1 MNAAEIIAGLK
12 SHPKQ
17 LSPKFFYDER
27 GSRLF
32 EKICELEEYYPTR
45 TELKILS
52 ESVAEIAEALG
63 AHCALFEFGSGSS
76 TKTKILLNHLEKL
89 SAYLP
94 IDISRDFLHQT
105 AKKLSEHYP
114 TLPII
119 PICADFTQEIT
130 LKKISL
136 PPHLKKVAYL
146 SGSTLGNF
154 LPNDAQELLRSI
166 ARLIGSGGQ
175 LLLGMDLVKD
185 TRVLERAYNDDQGVT
200 AEFNLNILHRIKN
213 LFAPELEPN
222 FFEHRAFYNSA
233 KNRIEMHLV
242 CRQETSITIDGQ
254 AIHFV
259 QDETIH
265 TENSYKY
272 TLQSLEQL
280 ASKAGFEMLRM
291 WTDQRAYF
299 GVFLL
304 ETRVS
309 AKSLELPRNSGERL
323 PNGNLWEYLPKEPQ
337 RGYGS

>member
-45 TELKILS
+45 TELEILR
-52 ESVAEIAEALG
+52 ESAPEISKALG

-76 TKTKILLNHLEKL
+76 SKTKILLNHLEKL

-94 IDISRDFLHQT
+94 IDISRDFLHHT
-105 AKKLSEHYP
+105 AKKLRERYP
-114 TLPII
+114 SLPII
-119 PICADFTQEIT
+119 PICADFTQEID
-130 LKKISL
+130 LEKIPM
-136 PPHLKKVAYL
+136 PPHIKKAAYL

-154 LPNDAQELLRSI
+154 SPHEAQELLCSI
-166 ARLIGSGGQ
+166 ARLIGADGQ

-185 TRVLERAYNDDQGVT
+185 ARVLERAYNDEQGVT
-200 AEFNLNILHRIKN
+200 AEFNLNILHRIKKD
-213 LFAPELEPN
+213 LAPELQPD
-222 FFEHRAFYNSA
+222 FFEHRAFYNA
-233 KNRIEMHLV
+233 KEKRIEMHLV
-242 CRQETSITIDGQ
+242 CRQNTSITIDGQ
-254 AIHFV
+254 TIHFV

-272 TLQSLEQL
+272 TLQSLDQL
-280 ASKAGFEMLRM
+280 TSKAGFEMLKM
-291 WTDQRAYF
+291 WTDKRTYF

-304 ETRVS
+304 L
-309 AKSLELPRNSGERL
+309 ACPL
-323 PNGNLWEYLPKEPQ
+323 
-337 RGYGS
+337 